1 MSLWGSSN
9 GWRLCL
15 PYSIRSSGLASRS
28 LACGRADPQRFGYF
42 AARGIAEIAFA
53 SIGTALLVCASG
65 ANQQFLDRHF
75 LPSFLLPRHWF
86 VVLETFGRL
95 AMAILGALL
104 ALVARPH
111 AARFARERPYVRSTL
126 LSPWSWRL
134 SRANWSCAT
143 YTSARLNGCRPMM
156 NLARLPD
163 PRLGWVLGNGAHR
176 AQDNRRARHRL
187 LYRPSRISRQTRR

>member
-1 MSLWGSSN
+1 
-9 GWRLCL
+9 
-15 PYSIRSSGLASRS
+15 
-28 LACGRADPQRFGYF
+28 
-42 AARGIAEIAFA
+42 
-53 SIGTALLVCASG
+53 
-65 ANQQFLDRHF
+65 
-75 LPSFLLPRHWF
+75 
-86 VVLETFGRL
+86 
-95 AMAILGALL
+95 MAILGALL

-187 LYRPSRISRQTRR
+187 LYRPSRGPVRKRTIKHAKGVWRLKSTDKRVGRGTPRLMATSRGGTPLAIRFFADLIICLFRPPLRPGWRATSRPARVLSMPVPFPPG